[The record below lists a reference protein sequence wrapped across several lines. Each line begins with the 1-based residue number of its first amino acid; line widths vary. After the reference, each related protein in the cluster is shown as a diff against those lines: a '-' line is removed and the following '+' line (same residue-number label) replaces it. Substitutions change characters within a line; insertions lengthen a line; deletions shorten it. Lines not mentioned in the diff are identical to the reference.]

1 MDNNNKIRKIIK
13 ETLNEWLNEQQHK
26 LDYTKLNKLV
36 KIISKKYPDI
46 NYGGCAVFARAFHN
60 VTNLPY
66 MLIFDTGLP
75 DEDPPIH
82 VMIKLPNGK
91 LFDADGIRTKQQIKE
106 YYKYDLEGNLMFLE
120 DNDGSILDNYYE
132 ELGSG
137 LFTHCHKEHY
147 NDILNIIKKVM
158 KSS

>member
-1 MDNNNKIRKIIK
+1 M
-13 ETLNEWLNEQQHK
+13 NEWLNEQYK
-26 LDYTKLNKLV
+26 LDDVKLNKLV
-36 KIISKKYPDI
+36 QIISEKYPEI

-60 VTNLPY
+60 VINLPY
-66 MLIFDTGLP
+66 MLIIDDGLL

-91 LFDADGIRTKQQIKE
+91 LFDGEGVRTKQQVKE
-106 YYKYDLEGNLMFLE
+106 YYKYDLEGKLMFLE
-120 DNDGSILDNYYE
+120 DSDGSILDNYYE

-147 NDILNIIKKVM
+147 NDILNIIKSVM
-158 KSS
+158 ENF

>member
-1 MDNNNKIRKIIK
+1 MDNNKIRKIIK
-13 ETLNEWLNEQQHK
+13 NTLNEWLNEQYKYDELK
-26 LDYTKLNKLV
+26 LSNLV
-36 KIISKKYPDI
+36 AIVSEKYPEI

-60 VTNLPY
+60 VTRLPY
-66 MLIFDTGLP
+66 MLIIDDGLP

-82 VMIKLPNGK
+82 VMIKLSNGK
-91 LFDADGIRTKQQIKE
+91 LFDGEGIRTKQQVKE
-106 YYKYDLEGNLMFLE
+106 YYRYDLEGKLMFLQ

-147 NDILNIIKKVM
+147 DDILNIIKSVVGNL
-158 KSS
+158 

>member
-1 MDNNNKIRKIIK
+1 MKKTIK
-13 ETLNEWLNEQQHK
+13 LTETDLSRLAQ
-26 LDYTKLNKLV
+26 
-36 KIISKKYPDI
+36 IISEEYPKI

-66 MLIFDTGLP
+66 VLIIDDELL

-91 LFDADGIRTKQQIKE
+91 LFDGEGIKTKQEVKE
-106 YYKYDLEGNLMFLE
+106 YYKYDLEGNLIFLD

-137 LFTHCHKEHY
+137 LFTHCHKDDY
-147 NDILNIIKKVM
+147 DDIFNIIKSVM
-158 KSS
+158 EGISKSS